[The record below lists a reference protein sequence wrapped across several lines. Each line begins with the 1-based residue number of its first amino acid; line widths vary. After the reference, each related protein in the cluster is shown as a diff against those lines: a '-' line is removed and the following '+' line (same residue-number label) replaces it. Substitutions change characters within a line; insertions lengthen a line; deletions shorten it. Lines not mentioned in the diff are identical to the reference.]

1 MPIIGGSTKLLPGD
15 KHNICCAMCGSGSVC
30 VCMGGGEGAGKGPN
44 PNPTPLKKLRETNF
58 DSPPECI
65 CLLDYKIKKTSAV
78 SQNRQYAD
86 FLN

>member
-15 KHNICCAMCGSGSVC
+15 KHNICCAIMCASGSVC
-30 VCMGGGEGAGKGPN
+30 WGGGAGKGPN

>member
-1 MPIIGGSTKLLPGD
+1 MT
-15 KHNICCAMCGSGSVC
+15 NITSAVPSCAPREVC
-30 VCMGGGEGAGKGPN
+30 VGGGGGAGKGPN

>member
-1 MPIIGGSTKLLPGD
+1 MT
-15 KHNICCAMCGSGSVC
+15 NITSAVPCAAREVC

-65 CLLDYKIKKTSAV
+65 CLLDYRIKKKPL
-78 SQNRQYAD
+78 QYHKTD
-86 FLN
+86 RMQTFLINHNDNSNLL

>member
-1 MPIIGGSTKLLPGD
+1 MT
-15 KHNICCAMCGSGSVC
+15 NITSAVPSCAPREVC
-30 VCMGGGEGAGKGPN
+30 VGGGGAGKGPN

>member
-15 KHNICCAMCGSGSVC
+15 KHNICCVC
-30 VCMGGGEGAGKGPN
+30 VWGGGEGAGKGPN